1 MSLLRLEKMADPGQH
16 LSQRVQYRT
25 KPAPYY
31 SPAPGGR
38 RDAARDTEEGAIIR
52 GPKRRMRYNA
62 SPNSPTDRAG
72 AGVLGENRNTNVDTD
87 GPIRVLLADDHT
99 MFRQGLAAILAS
111 HGGLEVVA
119 EVPNDAFA
127 LRLARELSPDVVV
140 MQVQMPFKRAVATLE
155 AMRSFPNPPKVVIVT
170 MFESPRYVRDLT
182 GAGIRAYVLKTS
194 SSEHL
199 VAAVR
204 AAVFDPEGKNA
215 VVGMPPAMLEAG
227 DGVESILSARELEI
241 VLLTARGLSNQQI
254 ASSLNLAE
262 ATVKRHL
269 ANIYPKMGVSSR
281 GEASRK
287 ALLEDWITIEEVTEP
302 GEGA

>member
-215 VVGMPPAMLEAG
+215 VVGMPPAMLE
-227 DGVESILSARELEI
+227 
-241 VLLTARGLSNQQI
+241 GL
-254 ASSLNLAE
+254 
-262 ATVKRHL
+262 AT
-269 ANIYPKMGVSSR
+269 G
-281 GEASRK
+281 
-287 ALLEDWITIEEVTEP
+287 
-302 GEGA
+302 